1 MPKVDRDWPV
11 ALTVAGSDPSG
22 GAGIQADLKT
32 FAALEVYGA
41 GVITA
46 VTVQNTR
53 GVSAVHPLAPEV
65 VADQLDAVLS
75 DLAPQAVKT
84 GMLGSAAV
92 VEAVAA
98 GLRRQPAEF
107 LVVDPVLA
115 AGGGEPLLEPDAR
128 SILVRELF
136 PLATLVTPNLPEAR
150 VLTGDEKGSPGELL
164 RRMVDLGAAGVLLK
178 GGHGEGEDVV
188 DLLWEGDRVMELRRP
203 RVETD
208 CTHGTGCALAAAVAA
223 FLARGRDLE
232 DAALEAGDY
241 VHRAL
246 ETAWPLA
253 QGRGPL
259 HHLHPFWGRS

>member
-1 MPKVDRDWPV
+1 V

-22 GAGIQADLKT
+22 GAGIQGDLKT

-46 VTVQNTR
+46 VTAQNTR
-53 GVSAVHPLAPEV
+53 GVAAVYTLPPQMVEEQLA
-65 VADQLDAVLS
+65 AVLT
-75 DLAPQAVKT
+75 DLEPEAAKT

-98 GLRRQPAEF
+98 SFRQRPPEF

-115 AGGGEPLLEPDAR
+115 ASGGEPLLEPDAR
-128 SILVRELF
+128 AALIRDLF

-150 VLTGDEKGSPGELL
+150 VLMGDEKSPPSDLL
-164 RRMVDLGAAGVLLK
+164 RRVADLGAAAVLLT
-178 GGHGEGEDVV
+178 GGHAGGEDVV
-188 DLLWEGDRVMELRRP
+188 DLLWNGDEVVEIRRSRVA
-203 RVETD
+203 TG
-208 CTHGTGCALAAAVAA
+208 CTHGTGCAAAAALAA
-223 FLARGRDLE
+223 FLARGRALS
-232 DAALEAGDY
+232 DAARLAGDY
-241 VHRAL
+241 VHRGL

-253 QGRGPL
+253 EGRGPL